1 MQTQLINLYKQI
13 DFLYIGTEKELNYLE
28 FKILKFIPKALIYL
42 QLKEKIKSNL
52 EVKEQ
57 LMALVI
63 QLIKL
68 NYIKEYPLTP
78 NKLNL
83 MLLIHKINKSLKI
96 NNNLILLNKLMKMV
110 LNQKIMLNLMSQRT
124 MLIILILKNLILEEN
139 ME

>member
-28 FKILKFIPKALIYL
+28 FKILKFIPKALTYL

-68 NYIKEYPLTP
+68 NYIKEYLLTP

-83 MLLIHKINKSLKI
+83 MLLIHKINKSLI
-96 NNNLILLNKLMKMV
+96 NNNNLILLNKLMKMV

>member
-78 NKLNL
+78 NKLSL
-83 MLLIHKINKSLKI
+83 MLLIHKIKI
-96 NNNLILLNKLMKMV
+96 YYLLIIH
-110 LNQKIMLNLMSQRT
+110 QF
-124 MLIILILKNLILEEN
+124 LIILTNNL
-139 ME
+139 

>member
-1 MQTQLINLYKQI
+1 MQIQLINLYKQI

-28 FKILKFIPKALIYL
+28 FKILKFIPKALTYL

-68 NYIKEYPLTP
+68 NYIKEYLLTP

-83 MLLIHKINKSLKI
+83 MLLIHKINKSLI
-96 NNNLILLNKLMKMV
+96 NNNNLILLNKLMKMV

>member
-1 MQTQLINLYKQI
+1 
-13 DFLYIGTEKELNYLE
+13 
-28 FKILKFIPKALIYL
+28 
-42 QLKEKIKSNL
+42 
-52 EVKEQ
+52 
-57 LMALVI
+57 MALVI

-68 NYIKEYPLTP
+68 NYIKEYLQTL

-83 MLLIHKINKSLKI
+83 MLLIHKINKSLI
-96 NNNLILLNKLMKMV
+96 NNNNLILLNKLMKMV

>member
-1 MQTQLINLYKQI
+1 LT
-13 DFLYIGTEKELNYLE
+13 
-28 FKILKFIPKALIYL
+28 YL

-68 NYIKEYPLTP
+68 NYIKEYLQTP

-83 MLLIHKINKSLKI
+83 MLLIHKINKSLI
-96 NNNLILLNKLMKMV
+96 NNNNLILLNKLMKMV